1 MFETENLMVWSA
13 VKDAVSSV
21 LIQKY
26 NKSTFW
32 KILSEE
38 LFCVI
43 QMYNDFYTN
52 KEKDQSTD
60 QCSHRIQRWVVDNK
74 SIFKDVLC
82 MQH

>member
-1 MFETENLMVWSA
+1 
-13 VKDAVSSV
+13 
-21 LIQKY
+21 
-26 NKSTFW
+26 
-32 KILSEE
+32 
-38 LFCVI
+38 
-43 QMYNDFYTN
+43 MYNDFYTN